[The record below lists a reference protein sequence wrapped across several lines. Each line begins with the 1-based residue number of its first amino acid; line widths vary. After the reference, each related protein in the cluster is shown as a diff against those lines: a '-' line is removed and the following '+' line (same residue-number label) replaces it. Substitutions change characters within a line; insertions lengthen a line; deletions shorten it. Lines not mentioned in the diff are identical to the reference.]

1 MWVQTQEITN
11 TMTTNNDIFRV
22 KLILDL
28 LVIEVSAIGTYD
40 AEIIE
45 RMKNDAAQR
54 IVNALQNQT
63 PLINFENRL

>member
-45 RMKNDAAQR
+45 IMKNDAAQR

>member
-1 MWVQTQEITN
+1 
-11 TMTTNNDIFRV
+11 MTTNNDIFRV